1 MWNTAFPTYMPI
13 TSGHSSTRLEFEAP
27 LTTEGVGRWM
37 TESVR
42 RWLAE
47 RNTTPIFLDPFF
59 TDTKDNQ
66 FCLEQDDDMDTSES
80 DNSLPEFLDTFE
92 VKGGD

>member
-1 MWNTAFPTYMPI
+1 MPI

-27 LTTEGVGRWM
+27 LTAEGVGRWM
-37 TESVR
+37 TEGARSWIVDR
-42 RWLAE
+42 YTA
-47 RNTTPIFLDPFF
+47 PILLDPFF

-66 FCLEQDDDMDTSES
+66 FCLEQDDDTDTVES